1 MENIGNGKIVSVPK
15 AVLEQPDYKCE
26 CGSDTFKELLKVKK
40 ISALLSPTGREALIP
55 YEVLVCNKC
64 EKEIDLKL

>member
-15 AVLEQPDYKCE
+15 VILEQPDYECE
-26 CGSDTFKELLKVKK
+26 CGSSTFKEVLRVKK
-40 ISALLSPTGREALIP
+40 ISALLSPTGRESLIP

>member
-15 AVLEQPDYKCE
+15 MVLEQPDYQCE
-26 CGSDTFKELLKVKK
+26 CGGTTFKELLRVKK
-40 ISALLSPTGREALIP
+40 ISALISPTGREALIP

>member
-1 MENIGNGKIVSVPK
+1 
-15 AVLEQPDYKCE
+15 LEQPDYQCE
-26 CGSDTFKELLKVKK
+26 CGSTTFKELLKVKK

>member
-1 MENIGNGKIVSVPK
+1 MDINDGKIIGVPK
-15 AVLEQPDYKCE
+15 IVMEQPDYVCD
-26 CGSDTFKELLKVKK
+26 CGCNNFKEVLRVKK

-64 EKEIDLKL
+64 EKEIDLKS